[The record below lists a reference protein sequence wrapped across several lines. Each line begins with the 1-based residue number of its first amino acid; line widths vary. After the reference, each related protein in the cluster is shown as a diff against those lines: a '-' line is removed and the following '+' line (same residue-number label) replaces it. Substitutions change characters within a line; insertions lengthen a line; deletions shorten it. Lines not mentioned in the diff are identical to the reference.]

1 VPTART
7 SASRETFEA
16 EKAMLREQALQ
27 GLRQRR
33 VQEFFEQLRRSAEI
47 DDRRRE
53 INAGLR
59 RQAAIA
65 N

>member
-1 VPTART
+1 MF
-7 SASRETFEA
+7 ET
-16 EKAMLREQALQ
+16 EKAILREQALQ
-27 GLRQRR
+27 GIRQRR